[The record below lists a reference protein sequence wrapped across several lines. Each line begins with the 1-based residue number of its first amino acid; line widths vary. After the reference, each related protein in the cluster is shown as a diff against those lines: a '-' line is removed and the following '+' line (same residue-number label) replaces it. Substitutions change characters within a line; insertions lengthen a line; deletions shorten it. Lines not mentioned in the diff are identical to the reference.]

1 MNFSSNF
8 ITQIYGVGGF
18 EWIIIIILF
27 IALIFGGK
35 KIPEL
40 ARTFGKASAEFERAR
55 IEAKRGVE
63 MIKNQDISPDREKL
77 EKIAKTLGIDYLTK
91 TDEELRRA
99 IELEINKTK
108 K

>member
-18 EWIIIIILF
+18 KWIIIIILF

-55 IEAKRGVE
+55 IEAKREVE

-77 EKIAKTLGIDYLTK
+77 
-91 TDEELRRA
+91 
-99 IELEINKTK
+99 K